1 MQLQMKKQFSIHTC
15 ILILTGLLI
24 FCATSFAAYPVSVQD
39 SKGNYFNFSRP
50 PHQVVSL
57 VPSVTEIL
65 FRIGAKDFVKGIT
78 YHDITLAGAAD
89 NQIVGGFF
97 LPSIDKIEDINPD
110 MIILSSIHK
119 DVIERFKNTEC
130 NLFIFQNDTI
140 ANSYKTIATLGKLF
154 DREKQAQKIIE
165 INKAEIN
172 HIKQKLAKINNLRK
186 KRVIRLMGRETIM
199 TPGSTSFQ
207 NEIIRAAGGI
217 PPDFGKKG
225 NIVSVTKEEWVAFN
239 PQVIYG
245 CGPDKEAAEN
255 FFSRPGWKDV
265 DAIKNHQIYYFPC
278 DLTCR
283 ASTHTGYFA
292 SWLSSVIYTKE
303 FSNPE
308 NDIRPTGIHRSK
320 PVEIDLEY
328 IKSAAIAYSNI
339 YDFENKTLIIDFKS
353 PQSIVSTLEGGRDN
367 IMSVGNH
374 FSPPPTWGPGHN
386 SGIDHINTSI
396 LKAVQRRKETT
407 SFLITGADMDNLS
420 IQSQTYKDMKVYAL
434 VTAGVMGNAVRMSKD
449 MGTFYEPGT
458 INIII
463 LTNMKLSKRAM
474 TRAIISVTESK
485 TAALE
490 DMDIRSSYTPLIN
503 EATGTGTDNILVV
516 QGSGREI
523 DNTGGHT
530 KMGELMAKAVYAG
543 VKEAVLKQNGILAKR
558 NVFQRLK
565 ERKISLY
572 QLMTGANC
580 GCEENRS
587 DFAALVEQLLL
598 EPEYAAFIESSLA
611 ISDEYEK
618 GLIKNLTSF
627 NMWCKK
633 IATHIAGVD
642 IKEIKDMISD
652 DSLPITLKTALDAIL
667 TGAQARLNRK
677 EETTAIPQRV
687 ISLSPIITET
697 IYLLNAQD
705 LLIADTTYC
714 NVPEEAKFKEKI
726 GSVIQM
732 NVEKIISLHP
742 DLVIASPL
750 SRGKQIK
757 ILENQGIK
765 VIRIENPQTFPQMCD
780 ITMKIGKVLGQADI
794 AKKIVKR
801 AVREVET
808 IKLKTAH
815 LPKKKVF
822 IQIGMKPLHSANK
835 ETFINEYI
843 NYGGGINIAE
853 NEKSGIY
860 SREKVLKENPDVILI
875 ATMGTS
881 KKAGEIEKQRWIKF
895 GSLTATRNNR
905 IYVLDPELIL
915 SPTPVTFAKGLKQVL
930 SLIHPTVDLNSIA
943 DLNSGTDLK
952 K

>member
-1 MQLQMKKQFSIHTC
+1 M
-15 ILILTGLLI
+15 
-24 FCATSFAAYPVSVQD
+24 
-39 SKGNYFNFSRP
+39 
-50 PHQVVSL
+50 
-57 VPSVTEIL
+57 
-65 FRIGAKDFVKGIT
+65 
-78 YHDITLAGAAD
+78 
-89 NQIVGGFF
+89 
-97 LPSIDKIEDINPD
+97 
-110 MIILSSIHK
+110 
-119 DVIERFKNTEC
+119 
-130 NLFIFQNDTI
+130 
-140 ANSYKTIATLGKLF
+140 
-154 DREKQAQKIIE
+154 
-165 INKAEIN
+165 
-172 HIKQKLAKINNLRK
+172 
-186 KRVIRLMGRETIM
+186 
-199 TPGSTSFQ
+199 
-207 NEIIRAAGGI
+207 
-217 PPDFGKKG
+217 
-225 NIVSVTKEEWVAFN
+225 
-239 PQVIYG
+239 
-245 CGPDKEAAEN
+245 
-255 FFSRPGWKDV
+255 
-265 DAIKNHQIYYFPC
+265 
-278 DLTCR
+278 
-283 ASTHTGYFA
+283 
-292 SWLSSVIYTKE
+292 
-303 FSNPE
+303 
-308 NDIRPTGIHRSK
+308 
-320 PVEIDLEY
+320 
-328 IKSAAIAYSNI
+328 
-339 YDFENKTLIIDFKS
+339 
-353 PQSIVSTLEGGRDN
+353 
-367 IMSVGNH
+367 
-374 FSPPPTWGPGHN
+374 
-386 SGIDHINTSI
+386 
-396 LKAVQRRKETT
+396 
-407 SFLITGADMDNLS
+407 
-420 IQSQTYKDMKVYAL
+420 
-434 VTAGVMGNAVRMSKD
+434 
-449 MGTFYEPGT
+449 
-458 INIII
+458 
-463 LTNMKLSKRAM
+463 
-474 TRAIISVTESK
+474 
-485 TAALE
+485 
-490 DMDIRSSYTPLIN
+490 
-503 EATGTGTDNILVV
+503 
-516 QGSGREI
+516 
-523 DNTGGHT
+523 
-530 KMGELMAKAVYAG
+530 
-543 VKEAVLKQNGILAKR
+543 
-558 NVFQRLK
+558 
-565 ERKISLY
+565 
-572 QLMTGANC
+572 
-580 GCEENRS
+580 
-587 DFAALVEQLLL
+587 
-598 EPEYAAFIESSLA
+598 
-611 ISDEYEK
+611 
-618 GLIKNLTSF
+618 
-627 NMWCKK
+627 
-633 IATHIAGVD
+633 
-642 IKEIKDMISD
+642 
-652 DSLPITLKTALDAIL
+652 TALDAIL